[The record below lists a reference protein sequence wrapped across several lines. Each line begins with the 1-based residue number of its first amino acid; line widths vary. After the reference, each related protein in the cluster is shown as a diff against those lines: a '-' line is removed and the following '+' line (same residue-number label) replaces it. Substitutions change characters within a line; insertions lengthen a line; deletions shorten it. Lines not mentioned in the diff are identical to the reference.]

1 VSCLK
6 TALPEGNFKKM
17 TSTILT
23 HFPFPTVREKQKKVL
38 EMIDSA
44 IRSGYKQIF
53 LEAPTGF
60 GKTPVA
66 ITLARHLGSSHICTA
81 TKDLQTQYRRDF
93 PFIVD
98 VKGRS
103 NFPCIVKEDMGLDES
118 CNYGPCIKDESYDCS
133 YKTRLID
140 YKVDGQGTPHEIV
153 KLDPFVERRYL
164 EKMRSKPKL
173 VDLDWRP
180 CHYYH
185 QKWIGSHATH
195 TVYNYR
201 YFLSDIFYAGAT
213 QRRKLLVLDEAHQ
226 LENEV
231 GEFRS
236 FTVRKNMLPFLK
248 MHMPESNID
257 DIETWLDFCL
267 MLKERLFEFT
277 EKAQGIIE
285 RSNQKVTLEPYTE
298 KNLIDALE
306 LDKNLTVVID
316 DMKANKDNWIVSGV
330 QRDSTNQLVKVT
342 LTPLEVSGYFDTI
355 LDKGSVSLFMSA
367 TILSKEHLCKTTG
380 LNPEKV
386 KFIRVEDS
394 DFPVKNRPIHMMN
407 VAWLSAKTMN
417 ASMPKIAQAVDN
429 IMSIHRNEKGIIHT
443 TSYSQLQF
451 IRDNVSKE
459 NASRLI
465 ETASSLDRS
474 QVLQKHYENKK
485 HTVLISPSLHLGV
498 DLKDDLSRFQVIV
511 KIPYPDLTDK
521 KIAAKKERDPRW
533 YTWNTVLRLVQ
544 AYGRS
549 VRSSDDYAT
558 TYVLDSSASYLLKN
572 AHGLMP
578 HWFTEAIVQ
587 F

>member
-1 VSCLK
+1 
-6 TALPEGNFKKM
+6 M

-23 HFPFPTVREKQKKVL
+23 YFPFPSIREKQKKVL
-38 EMIDSA
+38 DMIESA
-44 IRSGYKQIF
+44 VNSGYRQIF

-66 ITLARHLGSSHICTA
+66 ITLARYLGSSHICTA

-93 PFIVD
+93 PFVVE

-118 CNYGPCIKDESYDCS
+118 CNYGPCIKDDAYDCS

-140 YKVDGQGTPHEIV
+140 YGVEGQGTLHEIV
-153 KLDPFVERRYL
+153 KLDSFAERKYVEKL
-164 EKMRSKPKL
+164 RSKPKL

-185 QKWIGSHATH
+185 QKWIGNQSTH

-213 QRRKLLVLDEAHQ
+213 QKRKLLVLDEAHQ

-231 GEFRS
+231 GDFRS

-248 MHMPESNID
+248 MQMPDSNID
-257 DIETWLDFCL
+257 DIETWLDFCVK
-267 MLKERLFEFT
+267 LKERLFEFT
-277 EKAQGIIE
+277 ERAQGIIE
-285 RSNQKVTLEPYTE
+285 RSNQKVSQEPYTE

-306 LDKNLTVVID
+306 LDKNLEGVIS

-330 QRDSTNQLVKVT
+330 QRDTTNQLQKVT
-342 LTPLEVSGYFDTI
+342 LTPLDVSTYFNTI
-355 LDKGSVSLFMSA
+355 LDKGSVSLLMSA
-367 TILSKEHLCKTTG
+367 TILSKDHLCKTTG
-380 LNPEKV
+380 LDPEKV
-386 KFIRVEDS
+386 KFLRIEDS
-394 DFPVKNRPIHMMN
+394 DFPVKNRPIHLMN

-417 ASMPKIAQAVDN
+417 LSMPKIAQAVDN
-429 IMSIHRNEKGIIHT
+429 IMSIHRHEKGIIHT

-451 IRDNVSKE
+451 IRDNISKE

-474 QVLQKHYENKK
+474 EVLKKHYESKNQ
-485 HTVLISPSLHLGV
+485 TVLISPSLHLGV

-511 KIPYPDLTDK
+511 KVPYPDLTDK
-521 KIAAKKERDPRW
+521 KVAAKKDRDPKW

-549 VRSSDDYAT
+549 IRSTDDHAT
-558 TYVLDSSASYLLKN
+558 TYVLDSSVSYLLKN
-572 AHGLMP
+572 TRDLMP
-578 HWFTEAIVQ
+578 RWFTEAIVQ
-587 F
+587 S

>member
-1 VSCLK
+1 
-6 TALPEGNFKKM
+6 M

-23 HFPFPTVREKQKKVL
+23 YFPFPSIREKQKKVL
-38 EMIDSA
+38 DMIESA
-44 IRSGYKQIF
+44 VNSGYRQIF

-66 ITLARHLGSSHICTA
+66 ITLARYLGSSHICTA

-93 PFIVD
+93 PFVVE

-118 CNYGPCIKDESYDCS
+118 CNYGPCIKDDAYDCS

-140 YKVDGQGTPHEIV
+140 YKVEGQGTLHEIV
-153 KLDPFVERRYL
+153 KLDSFAERKYV

-185 QKWIGSHATH
+185 QKWIGNQSTH

-213 QRRKLLVLDEAHQ
+213 QKRKLLVLDEAHQ

-231 GEFRS
+231 GDFRS

-248 MHMPESNID
+248 MQMPDSNID
-257 DIETWLDFCL
+257 DIETWLDFCVK
-267 MLKERLFEFT
+267 LKERLFEFT
-277 EKAQGIIE
+277 ERAQGIIE
-285 RSNQKVTLEPYTE
+285 RSNQKVSQEPYTE

-306 LDKNLTVVID
+306 LDKNLEGVII

-330 QRDSTNQLVKVT
+330 QRDTANQLQKVT
-342 LTPLEVSGYFDTI
+342 LTPLDVSSYFNTI
-355 LDKGSVSLFMSA
+355 LDKGSVSLLMSA
-367 TILSKEHLCKTTG
+367 TILSKDHLCKTTG
-380 LNPEKV
+380 LDPEKV
-386 KFIRVEDS
+386 KFLRIEDS
-394 DFPVKNRPIHMMN
+394 DFPVKNRPIHLMN

-417 ASMPKIAQAVDN
+417 LSMPKIAQALDN
-429 IMSIHRNEKGIIHT
+429 IMSIHRHEKGIIHT

-451 IRDNVSKE
+451 IRDNISKE
-459 NASRLI
+459 NTSRLI

-474 QVLQKHYENKK
+474 EVLKKHYESKNQ
-485 HTVLISPSLHLGV
+485 TVLISPSLHLGV

-511 KIPYPDLTDK
+511 KVPYPDLTDK
-521 KIAAKKERDPRW
+521 KVAAKKDRDPKW

-549 VRSSDDYAT
+549 IRSRDDYAT
-558 TYVLDSSASYLLKN
+558 TYVLDSSVSYLLKN
-572 AHGLMP
+572 THDLMP
-578 HWFTEAIVQ
+578 RWFTEAIVQ
-587 F
+587 S

>member
-1 VSCLK
+1 
-6 TALPEGNFKKM
+6 M

-23 HFPFPTVREKQKKVL
+23 YFPFPSIREKQKKVL
-38 EMIDSA
+38 DMIESA
-44 IRSGYKQIF
+44 VNSGYRQIF

-66 ITLARHLGSSHICTA
+66 ITLARYLGSSHICTA

-93 PFIVD
+93 PFVVE

-118 CNYGPCIKDESYDCS
+118 CNYGPCIKDDAYDCS

-140 YKVDGQGTPHEIV
+140 YGVEGQGTLHEIV
-153 KLDPFVERRYL
+153 KLDSFAEHKYVEKL
-164 EKMRSKPKL
+164 RSKPKL

-185 QKWIGSHATH
+185 QKWIGNQSTH

-213 QRRKLLVLDEAHQ
+213 QKRKLLVLDEAHQ

-231 GEFRS
+231 GDFRS

-248 MHMPESNID
+248 MQMPASNID
-257 DIETWLDFCL
+257 AIESWLEFCVK
-267 MLKERLFEFT
+267 LKERLFEFT
-277 EKAQGIIE
+277 ERAQGIIE
-285 RSNQKVTLEPYTE
+285 RSNQKVSQEPYTE

-306 LDKNLTVVID
+306 LDKNLEVVIS

-330 QRDSTNQLVKVT
+330 QRDTANQLQKVT
-342 LTPLEVSGYFDTI
+342 LTPLDVSSYFNTI
-355 LDKGSVSLFMSA
+355 LDKGSVSLLMSA
-367 TILSKEHLCKTTG
+367 TILSKDHLCKTTG
-380 LNPEKV
+380 LDPEKV
-386 KFIRVEDS
+386 KFLRIEDS
-394 DFPVKNRPIHMMN
+394 DFPVKNRPIHLMN

-417 ASMPKIAQAVDN
+417 LSMPKIAQAVDN
-429 IMSIHRNEKGIIHT
+429 IMSIHRHEKGIIHT

-451 IRDNVSKE
+451 IRDNISKE

-474 QVLQKHYENKK
+474 EVLKKHYESKNQ
-485 HTVLISPSLHLGV
+485 TVLISPSLHLGV

-511 KIPYPDLTDK
+511 KVPYPDLTDK
-521 KIAAKKERDPRW
+521 KVAAKKDRDPKW

-549 VRSSDDYAT
+549 IRSSDDHAT
-558 TYVLDSSASYLLKN
+558 TYVLDSSVSYLLKN
-572 AHGLMP
+572 THDLMP
-578 HWFTEAIVQ
+578 RWFTEAIVQ
-587 F
+587 S

>member
-1 VSCLK
+1 
-6 TALPEGNFKKM
+6 M

-38 EMIDSA
+38 DMIDSA
-44 IRSGYKQIF
+44 IKSGYSQIF

-66 ITLARHLGSSHICTA
+66 ITLARYLGSSHICTA

-140 YKVDGQGTPHEIV
+140 YKVEGEGTLHELV
-153 KLDPFVERRYL
+153 KLDPFAERRYV

-185 QKWIGSHATH
+185 QKSIGSHATH

-213 QRRKLLVLDEAHQ
+213 QKRKLLVLDEAHQ

-231 GEFRS
+231 GDFRS
-236 FTVRKNMLPFLK
+236 FTIRKNMLPFLK
-248 MHMPESNID
+248 MHMPDGNID
-257 DIETWLDFCL
+257 DIETWLDICSK
-267 MLKERLFEFT
+267 LKERLVEFT

-306 LDKNLTVVID
+306 LDKNLTVVVD
-316 DMKANKDNWIVSGV
+316 DIKTNKDNWIVSGV
-330 QRDSTNQLVKVT
+330 QRDSANQLVKVT
-342 LTPLEVSGYFDTI
+342 LMPLEVSSYFDTI

-367 TILSKEHLCKTTG
+367 TILSKDHLCKTTG
-380 LNPEKV
+380 LKPEKV
-386 KFIRVEDS
+386 KFIRIEDS

-417 ASMPKIAQAVDN
+417 VSMPKIAQAVDN

-474 QVLQKHYENKK
+474 EVLQKHYESKK
-485 HTVLISPSLHLGV
+485 QTVLISPSLHLGV

-511 KIPYPDLTDK
+511 KVPYPDLTDK
-521 KIAAKKERDPRW
+521 KIAAKKERDPKW

-558 TYVLDSSASYLLKN
+558 TYILDSSASYLLKN
-572 AHGLMP
+572 AQGLMP
-578 HWFTEAIVQ
+578 RWFTEAIVQ

>member
-1 VSCLK
+1 
-6 TALPEGNFKKM
+6 M

-38 EMIDSA
+38 DMIDSA
-44 IRSGYKQIF
+44 INSGYKQIF

-66 ITLARHLGSSHICTA
+66 ITLARYLGSSHICTA
-81 TKDLQTQYRRDF
+81 TKDLQTQYQRDF
-93 PFIVD
+93 PFIVS

-140 YKVDGQGTPHEIV
+140 YKVESQGTLHEVI
-153 KLDPFVERRYL
+153 KLDPFAERRYV

-173 VDLDWRP
+173 VDLDWQP

-213 QRRKLLVLDEAHQ
+213 QKRKLLVLDEAHQ

-231 GEFRS
+231 GDFRS

-248 MHMPESNID
+248 MQMPDDNID
-257 DIETWLDFCL
+257 DIETWLDLCL
-267 MLKERLFEFT
+267 KLRERLFEFT
-277 EKAQGIIE
+277 EKAQGIIQ

-306 LDKNLTVVID
+306 LYKSLTVVID
-316 DMKANKDNWIVSGV
+316 DIKANKDNWIVSAI
-330 QRDSTNQLVKVT
+330 QRDSANQLIKAT
-342 LTPLEVSGYFDTI
+342 LMPLEVSSYFDTI

-367 TILSKEHLCKTTG
+367 TILSKDHLCKTTG
-380 LNPEKV
+380 LNHEKV
-386 KFIRVEDS
+386 KFIRIEDS

-407 VAWLSAKTMN
+407 VAWLNAKTMN
-417 ASMPKIAQAVDN
+417 VSMPKIAQAVDN
-429 IMSIHRNEKGIIHT
+429 IMSIHRDEKGIIHT
-443 TSYSQLQF
+443 TSYLQLQF

-474 QVLQKHYENKK
+474 EVLQKHYQSKK
-485 HTVLISPSLHLGV
+485 QTVLISPSLHLGV

-511 KIPYPDLTDK
+511 KVPYPDLTDK
-521 KIAAKKERDPRW
+521 KIAAKKERDPKW

-549 VRSSDDYAT
+549 VRTSDDHAT

-572 AHGLMP
+572 AHELTP
-578 HWFTEAIVQ
+578 RWFTEAIVQ

>member
-1 VSCLK
+1 
-6 TALPEGNFKKM
+6 M
-17 TSTILT
+17 TGKILS

-38 EMIDSA
+38 DIVESTIE
-44 IRSGYKQIF
+44 SGYKHIF

-66 ITLARHLGSSHICTA
+66 ITLARYLGSSHICTA

-93 PFIVD
+93 PFVVE
-98 VKGRS
+98 VKGRG

-118 CNYGPCIKDESYDCS
+118 CNYGPCLKDESYDCS
-133 YKTRLID
+133 YKTRLMD
-140 YKVDGQGTPHEIV
+140 YRVEGQGTLNELV
-153 KLDPFVERRYL
+153 KLDPFAERKYL

-173 VDLDWRP
+173 VELDWHP

-185 QKWIGSHATH
+185 QKWIGAHSSH

-201 YFLSDIFYAGAT
+201 YFLSDIFYAGTT
-213 QRRKLLVLDEAHQ
+213 QKRNLLVLDEAHQ
-226 LENEV
+226 LEYEV
-231 GEFRS
+231 GDFKS

-248 MHMPESNID
+248 MQMPDRNID
-257 DIETWLDFCL
+257 DIETWFDLCIR
-267 MLKERLFEFT
+267 LKERLLEFT

-306 LDKNLTVVID
+306 LDKTLEALID
-316 DMKANKDNWIVSGV
+316 DIKANKDNWIVSGI
-330 QRDSTNQLVKVT
+330 QRDSANQLVKVT
-342 LTPLEVSGYFDTI
+342 LTPLDVSGYFDPI

-367 TILSKEHLCKTTG
+367 TILSKDHLCKTTG
-380 LNPEKV
+380 LDPEKV
-386 KFIRVEDS
+386 KFVRIEES

-417 ASMPKIAQAVDN
+417 LNMPKIAQAVDN

-451 IRDNVSKE
+451 IRDNIGKE
-459 NASRLI
+459 NANRLI
-465 ETASSLDRS
+465 ETASSIDRS
-474 QVLQKHYENKK
+474 EVLKKHYMSKK
-485 HTVLISPSLHLGV
+485 ATVLISPSLHLGV

-511 KIPYPDLTDK
+511 KVPYPDLTDK
-521 KIAAKKERDPRW
+521 KIAAKKDRDPKW

-549 VRSSDDYAT
+549 VRSFDDHAT
-558 TYVLDSSASYLLKN
+558 TYILDSSASYLLKN
-572 AHGLMP
+572 ARDLVP
-578 HWFTEAIVQ
+578 KWFTEAIVQ
-587 F
+587 T